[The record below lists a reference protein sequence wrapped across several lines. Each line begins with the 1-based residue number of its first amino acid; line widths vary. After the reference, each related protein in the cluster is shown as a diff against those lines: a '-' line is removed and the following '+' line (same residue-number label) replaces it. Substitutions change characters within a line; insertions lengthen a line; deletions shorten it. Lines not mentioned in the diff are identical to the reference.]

1 MKGEGKMNKILFF
14 FCNLISVI
22 GICILFITNILN
34 EVFPIMGRFAFQAA
48 MAGSYS
54 PSDYK
59 VNFTVINLFA
69 ILMILVGVITGY
81 ILYKKGHILSK

>member
-1 MKGEGKMNKILFF
+1 MNKILFF
-14 FCNLISVI
+14 FSNLIAVI

-34 EVFPIMGRFAFQAA
+34 EVFPMLGRVAYQAA

-54 PSDYK
+54 PNNYI

-69 ILMILVGVITGY
+69 ILLILVGVLTSYMI
-81 ILYKKGHILSK
+81 YKKGDITSK